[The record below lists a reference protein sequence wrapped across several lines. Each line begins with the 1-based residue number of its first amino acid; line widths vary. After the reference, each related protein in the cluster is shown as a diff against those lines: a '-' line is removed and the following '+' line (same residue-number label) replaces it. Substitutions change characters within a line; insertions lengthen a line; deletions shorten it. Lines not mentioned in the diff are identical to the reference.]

1 MARLAVGS
9 SNISNAG
16 ARAKTRKASL
26 IDGTRI
32 RQLLQQG
39 TDSIGASIGEFGYRQ
54 EMDLYSTRMSGSDAI
69 EAALT
74 HNLDNDLNSVLGFC
88 QGNLRDLVAIYVE
101 RFQYEKVK
109 TVLRSV
115 SKGASDEMIADQIL
129 PEENPSNA
137 HWLHI
142 VRTTETVQE
151 AIDAMQGSPWGR
163 CLAKL
168 DADTSLTEMEDALDR
183 QYFTDSLA
191 AARGKEGSPQLIRY
205 LQTEIDHR
213 NIVNQFR
220 AQRQNLSTETRE
232 RINIPGGKIANVVIK
247 TASQADTQE
256 ALLEALRR
264 SNAFDDSGF
273 EEAMQE
279 SAQRGTFDPLVNL
292 LRLKRLKMLRRFSYL
307 NPVSAF
313 PVIYYIQAKVLEV
326 QNLRLLVRGKAA
338 GLSDE
343 VIEAHLYI

>member
-1 MARLAVGS
+1 MARLATGS

-54 EMDLYSTRMSGSDAI
+54 EMDLYSARMSGSDAI
-69 EAALT
+69 EAALA

-151 AIDAMQGSPWGR
+151 AIDAMRGSPWGR

-183 QYFTDSLA
+183 QYFTDSLTA
-191 AARGKEGSPQLIRY
+191 SRGKEGSPQLIRY

-220 AQRQNLSTETRE
+220 AQRQNLSSETRE
-232 RINIPGGKIANVVIK
+232 RINIPGGKIADAVIRA
-247 TASQADTQE
+247 ASQADTQE

-326 QNLRLLVRGKAA
+326 QNLRLLVRGKAS